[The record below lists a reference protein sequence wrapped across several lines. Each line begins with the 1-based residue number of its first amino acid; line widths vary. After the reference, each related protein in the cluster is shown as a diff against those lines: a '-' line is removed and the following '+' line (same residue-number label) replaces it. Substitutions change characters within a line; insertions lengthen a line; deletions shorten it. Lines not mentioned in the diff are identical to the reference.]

1 MQKELWG
8 TSNDY
13 SPSIKANHRE
23 NRGIP
28 AFSLEYHVFLWY
40 FDCPT
45 EIPLFYWWVIVCKT
59 VNLDKFIKFK
69 SFKTFTMAHF
79 YIVNYDSPPPSLRR
93 RCGSMLIRFVL
104 ALLLALAPGASWAGE
119 HFYDLDHAVH
129 LHPNVNEPYINI
141 YLCFYDTNGKDGFF
155 THDGGGPAIY
165 VDGHLICNA
174 DWELAWP
181 GNGSGNDDGL
191 EDERGNSGWWGNT
204 YTRTVK
210 GTKYTVRFWD
220 PRKAGGK
227 FYVLLCIDMDNMEVG
242 KTHTVTVRG
251 TWRINSGTT
260 QLESKTFNIGAVNIP
275 SWYSTNFNRTNY
287 NTVEANGTVLSN
299 YGPTTVAA
307 KNPIVVGKGSEA
319 LPTKYIN
326 PSSLPASKG
335 LGKGTTAWS
344 GMNMTYDDS
353 NEKTYGNRIV
363 HYQHSFDVIPSG
375 QQSARTK
382 CTLWKWDR
390 AYLQDFVKP
399 ANITAQSDVW
409 KKQVT
414 ITWEN
419 FDEHS
424 SFEGTWSVYRYPKG
438 KPEASKVIAQKLSV
452 KTHKYTDDIPDYD
465 TDYVYEVAFIPTGMP
480 DGKRI
485 ERLVGSIT
493 TQVTR
498 KFTINGLDI
507 DAEKTNDKS
516 ITIKWNNQEFKGN
529 ENYVFKI
536 LRADGDT
543 INWEE
548 IGSVSV
554 SKKSQTQYSYT
565 DSKNLQAC
573 HTYFYKVQTTMLENH
588 TFVSENYVMG
598 NLLGESQVTSLTA
611 TKGDYNGLV
620 KLSWEVH
627 QVGNSITRYE
637 LMRTVKGKNNWATIY
652 KTSGIASSYYYE
664 DNTALPGQYYDYKV
678 RSITS
683 CDEQESYL
691 ERGTDGF
698 CRSTGIVSGRIA
710 YGTGTAVDGA
720 RVTLVRNND
729 NASDISQF
737 YSLRTSGSGDGVFLA
752 LSSDA
757 LNSQFGSSAYSVQ
770 MFVRPDDSQTSSAPT
785 LFDLGGKLQL
795 QLGTMDE
802 AKGYPLLLN
811 NGTDATATGL
821 YLPASVF
828 TSLTL
833 SVDAN
838 GQASVTTVDAV
849 DTMSV
854 ATVPGICKVSFTA
867 SEKTGLCLGGSY
879 EPSADRTFS
888 GYIDEMRVFSG
899 RALTKA
905 DILKN
910 YNHSLTGTE
919 DGLFAYWPVDEGIYN
934 QTTAYDYSKTSGV
947 ANGNHGQL
955 GPSTTTSNT
964 VLPTEHQFGIFG
976 ITDAQGN
983 FVIRGVPFNGDGTTY
998 MVVPSKGI
1006 HEFSPN
1012 YSTRY
1017 VSASALVHNGVDFED
1032 VSSFPVS
1039 GRVVYAGTNYPV
1051 EGAQFTVDGTLCSKD
1066 GEVIT
1071 TNANGEYTISVPIGD
1086 HYIKV
1091 SKTGHVFNNEGR
1103 YPADPNEVGTR
1114 LTFNQEVKG
1123 LEFVDA
1129 TLVNFS
1135 GKVVGG
1141 DIEGNKAVGFGLS
1154 KNNIGVTELV
1164 LTPTNTVYNLNMLRK
1179 TTGGVVSYEVNP
1191 ETVEVKS
1198 ATDTIASH
1206 AWRGAGSADAKK
1218 IIIRTDSKTGEFSA
1232 LVPPLMYKVEAQK
1245 VVATGET
1252 VGSSATVDL
1261 TNPLEQMSDTLYN
1274 SNKEVERLYTYC
1286 KKLAVTYH
1294 SNPQFNV
1301 MQRGNDDGAFGISE
1315 YTVADELGSMKVSDI
1330 YSTATGKPVY
1340 KYGAPLFIEMD
1351 SYTFDIDAFE
1361 QYVNKDDKQNHVT
1374 EKVPLRNLEVIVSN
1388 ALSSEQS
1395 VYAENNPQGGT
1406 PGEVGQMV
1414 NNTLV
1419 LDSVGHA
1426 TYMWK
1431 AGLPNITA
1439 PYKRTISMS
1448 YDIND
1453 RAYMWDPAG
1462 DGTNMQEGIILGF
1475 LPTGNNFVTEGPTL
1489 LQMILRDPPG
1499 TASSAQWTTGTVKSK
1514 YSYKGNTVVT
1524 DNSLELVSH
1533 WGNKTSLGSGI
1544 GFIVMTDV
1552 ENKWDAGLGVK
1563 ISNVSEDGNS
1573 WTSTVSTEKVISTSA
1588 EPEYVGANGDLFI
1601 GSSNNLIYGLAR
1613 NLTLRRDGSDVTLG
1627 VKDAYTTGLQF
1638 KTEFAYSANYIEN
1651 VLIPNLISLRNSK
1664 LTYVA
1669 NVNDFKPSG
1678 DSVVYLTTLKPEDI
1692 GYGTNNNDKIWG
1704 KDAVLSSTGRSY
1716 TMKIGDPT
1724 KSCSDEI
1731 VWYNDQIENWQKW
1744 LAVNEEEKVRA
1755 YEDRDENTKNYS
1767 FDAGSSITY
1776 TATNEN
1782 GKGKQYENNFTGLAH
1797 VIGRTGFQIAGVGI
1811 TATVTTDTGG
1821 GIHTSGEET
1830 DTETSTFSYTLA
1842 ETGDDDAITVD
1853 VYGYGKYSP
1862 IFRTRGGQTSGPY
1875 EGEAKTK
1882 YYRPGTTIMEA
1893 TMQIEVPKIDVDV
1906 ATVTDVPAGQAA
1918 NYTLRMMNE
1927 SQTSEDVYYKLM
1939 MIDETNPDGAKLTI
1953 DGQPLTD
1960 GRLIKIPA
1968 GETVTKALQLTQT
1981 NLGILNYENVGIV
1994 LASQSQYDNTSTWEQ
2009 IADTVYVTAHFA
2021 PSSSAVDMSLSRTT
2035 INTSAGEKLT
2045 ISFDKFDRKYLNL
2058 KAFRIQY
2065 QKQGDTDW
2073 TLLREYV
2080 VDKKDLTANNQMLPE
2095 GSTVSYDLDM
2105 HSYSDGKYLFRVVSV
2120 CTYGTSEIYNTSKE
2134 IALVKDMQKPRAL
2147 GLPTPTNGVLTAGDD
2162 ISLTFSENILKG
2174 ELTKDMNFLVTG
2186 VLNGAK
2192 VDHATALYLAD
2203 MAEAAK
2209 TEADINLSDKSFAF
2223 DLWIN
2228 AKKSGT
2234 ILSHGSGASKFAAA
2248 INDDGTLT
2256 VIVGTD
2262 KYTSVNAMPL
2272 GKWGY
2277 LHIDYERT
2285 TPGGLLNAAVANDEN
2300 TVSLFADTPV
2310 AEYTGNGPLA
2320 VGQNLGAAIHELCLW
2335 DEARSIDESLA
2346 DRSKTKQPSTRH
2358 LIGYWKMN
2366 EGEGTAIRDYSRSR
2380 NMTAAAESW
2389 YINNENKAV
2398 KLNGTS
2404 HVGVMMAECS
2414 PLSTDDYAVE
2424 LWMRAGK
2431 QDGEA
2436 QIMHSGETG
2445 LWLNA
2450 AGQLRLTSADNTFE
2464 ASNAPLTDNA
2474 WHHVAL
2480 NVLRNGNAAIYVD
2493 GARTLA
2499 ISARKVGGIA
2509 ADSLYVG
2516 ARRGAVDEATGKH
2529 TFDRQLTG
2537 QVDELRVWN
2546 ATMNAELLRTN
2557 RKVRL
2562 TGKEPGL
2569 VAYYPFEKKTLD
2581 AYNQTVTNG
2590 SDIDLVTGKHT
2601 AVSGKNIAYT
2611 DEAPALRTKPTEENV
2626 DFTFT
2631 ASDNKIVIEL
2641 NEDEAAI
2648 DGSTLNFT
2656 VREVRDENGNY
2667 SEPIRWS
2674 AFVNRRQLSWSDNV
2688 VTLTKKLG
2696 ESLAFSVKVVNN
2708 SGKQQMWEISGMPSW
2723 LTADTDNGT
2732 TDPLVQDDVTFT
2744 IAKST
2749 PIGTY
2754 SQTVYLV
2761 GGDAIEVPLTLNLT
2775 VTGDEPEWMVDK
2787 SDYENTMNMIAQ
2799 LSILGTPSADTADK
2813 LAVFV
2818 GDECRGVGRPV
2829 YSKRYD
2835 SYYVLLDIYGNAAD
2849 EGTNLSFR
2857 AYDAST
2863 GMVYTQLECSN
2874 GDVAFTKDQIA
2885 GTYAD
2890 PILLNALDYQ
2900 EQTTSLTKGWNW
2912 MALYVQ
2918 PDDMSMQT
2926 VLAPINAEVTMA
2938 KSQTGF
2944 MESTGSEW
2952 YGNEIMMN
2960 NSEMYKIN
2968 LSAPAT
2974 LKVLG
2979 RVADPSSRLIT
2990 VKQGWNWIAYNATS
3004 AMSLDEA
3011 FAGMQPE
3018 DGDVV
3023 KAQSC
3028 FAVYDGYEWAG
3039 TLSLLEPGQGY
3050 MLYSVATADRTFAY
3064 PSAGQIDKTAKAR
3077 ARRLP
3082 PAGYFEPVDYHKY
3095 PDNMS
3100 LIARVTFDGNELPGA
3115 EIGIYAGDECRSHAY
3130 TNDAGLA
3137 YVTIP
3142 GNAKTTLTFKL
3153 LYKGKVYTS
3162 TTTLDYESDGIVGS
3176 TFNPFVIN
3184 FDTTTGIGTLTVD
3197 ADENTEWF
3205 TVSGQK
3211 LGRKPKAAGI
3221 YIRKRYDSEARRTVT
3236 ETVTITDREIE

>member
-1 MQKELWG
+1 
-8 TSNDY
+8 
-13 SPSIKANHRE
+13 
-23 NRGIP
+23 
-28 AFSLEYHVFLWY
+28 
-40 FDCPT
+40 
-45 EIPLFYWWVIVCKT
+45 
-59 VNLDKFIKFK
+59 
-69 SFKTFTMAHF
+69 MAHF

-165 VDGHLICNA
+165 VDGHLICHA

-181 GNGSGNDDGL
+181 GNGSGNNDGL
-191 EDERGNSGWWGNT
+191 EDQRGNSGWWGNT

-307 KNPIVVGKGSEA
+307 KNPIVVGKGSET

-363 HYQHSFDVIPSG
+363 HFQHSFDVIPSG

-838 GQASVTTVDAV
+838 CQASVTTVDAV

-1724 KSCSDEI
+1724 KSCSDQI

-1830 DTETSTFSYTLA
+1830 ETETSTFSYTLA

-2080 VDKKDLTANNQMLPE
+2080 VDKKDLTANNQILPE

-2228 AKKSGT
+2228 AKKSDT

-2480 NVLRNGNAAIYVD
+2480 NVLRNGNAAVYVD

-2708 SGKQQMWEISGMPSW
+2708 GGKQQMWEISGMPSW

-2761 GGDAIEVPLTLNLT
+2761 CGDAIEVPLTLNLT

-2890 PILLNALDYQ
+2890 PVLLNALDYQ

-3064 PSAGQIDKTAKAR
+3064 PSAGQTDKTAKAR

-3153 LYKGKVYTS
+3153 QYKGKVYTS

-3211 LGRKPKAAGI
+3211 LGRKPKAVGI

>member
-1 MQKELWG
+1 
-8 TSNDY
+8 
-13 SPSIKANHRE
+13 
-23 NRGIP
+23 
-28 AFSLEYHVFLWY
+28 
-40 FDCPT
+40 
-45 EIPLFYWWVIVCKT
+45 
-59 VNLDKFIKFK
+59 
-69 SFKTFTMAHF
+69 MAHF

-93 RCGSMLIRFVL
+93 RCGSMLIRFVM

-119 HFYDLDHAVH
+119 HFYNLDHAVWH
-129 LHPNVNEPYINI
+129 HPTVDEPYINI

-155 THDGGGPAIY
+155 THDRGGPAIY
-165 VDGHLICNA
+165 VDGQFICNA

-181 GNGSGNDDGL
+181 GSGNGNDDGL

-204 YTRTVK
+204 YTRTLN

-242 KTHTVTVRG
+242 KTHSVTVMG

-260 QLESKTFNIGAVNIP
+260 QMESKTFDIAAVNIP
-275 SWYSTNFNRTNY
+275 SWYSTYFNRTNY
-287 NTVEANGTVLSN
+287 NTVEANGTILSN

-307 KNPIVVGKGSEA
+307 KNPFVVGTESYA

-326 PSSLPASKG
+326 PSSLPVSKG
-335 LGKGTTAWS
+335 FSKGTTAWS
-344 GMNMTYDDS
+344 GMTMGYDDS
-353 NEKTYGNRIV
+353 NENQYGDRIV
-363 HYQHSFDVIPSG
+363 HYQHSLGVNPNGRSY
-375 QQSARTK
+375 

-390 AYLQDFVKP
+390 AFLHDFVK
-399 ANITAQSDVW
+399 AAKIKAEADVW
-409 KKQVT
+409 KKQTT

-419 FDEHS
+419 YDERS

-438 KPEASKVIAQKLSV
+438 KPEASKVIAQKLSI

-683 CDEQESYL
+683 CNEQESYL

-757 LNSQFGSSAYSVQ
+757 LNSQFGSCAYSVQ

-1252 VGSSATVDL
+1252 VGSSVTVDL

-1274 SNKEVERLYTYC
+1274 SNNEVERLYTYC

-1315 YTVADELGSMKVSDI
+1315 YTVADELGSMKVGDI

-1340 KYGAPLFIEMD
+1340 KYGAPLFVEAD

-1524 DNSLELVSH
+1524 DNSLEVVSH
-1533 WGNKTSLGSGI
+1533 WGNKTSLGTGI

-1755 YEDRDENTKNYS
+1755 YEERDENTKNYS

-1797 VIGRTGFQIAGVGI
+1797 VVGRTGFQIAGVGL

-1830 DTETSTFSYTLA
+1830 DTETSSFSYTLA

-2080 VDKKDLTANNQMLPE
+2080 VDKKDLTANNYMLPE

-2147 GLPTPTNGVLTAGDD
+2147 GQPTPTNGVLTAGDD

-2480 NVLRNGNAAIYVD
+2480 NVLRNGNAAVYVD

-2708 SGKQQMWEISGMPSW
+2708 GGKQQMWEISGMPSW

-2890 PILLNALDYQ
+2890 PVLLNALDYQ
-2900 EQTTSLTKGWNW
+2900 EQTTSLIKGWNW

-3004 AMSLDEA
+3004 AMSLNEA

-3064 PSAGQIDKTAKAR
+3064 PLAGQIDKTTKAR

-3082 PAGYFEPVDYHKY
+3082 PTGYFEPVDYHKY

-3130 TNDAGLA
+3130 TNNAGLA

-3236 ETVTITDREIE
+3236 VTETVTITDREIE

>member
-1 MQKELWG
+1 MVFQLFRWNI
-8 TSNDY
+8 T
-13 SPSIKANHRE
+13 
-23 NRGIP
+23 
-28 AFSLEYHVFLWY
+28 FFLWY

-45 EIPLFYWWVIVCKT
+45 EIPLLYRWVIVCKT

-69 SFKTFTMAHF
+69 SFKTLTMAHF
-79 YIVNYDSPPPSLRR
+79 YIVNYDSPPPSFRR
-93 RCGSMLIRFVL
+93 RCGCMLIRFVL

-119 HFYDLDHAVH
+119 HFYNLDHAVWH
-129 LHPNVNEPYINI
+129 HPTVDEPYINI

-155 THDGGGPAIY
+155 THDRGGPAIY
-165 VDGHLICNA
+165 VDGQFICNA

-181 GNGSGNDDGL
+181 GSGNGNDDGL

-204 YTRTVK
+204 YTRTLN

-242 KTHTVTVRG
+242 KTHSVTVMG

-260 QLESKTFNIGAVNIP
+260 QMESKTFDIAAVNIP
-275 SWYSTNFNRTNY
+275 SWYSTYFNRTNY
-287 NTVEANGTVLSN
+287 NTVEANGTILSN

-307 KNPIVVGKGSEA
+307 KNPFVVGTESYA

-326 PSSLPASKG
+326 PSSLPVSKG
-335 LGKGTTAWS
+335 FSKGTTAWS
-344 GMNMTYDDS
+344 GMTMGYDDS
-353 NEKTYGNRIV
+353 NENQYGDRIV
-363 HYQHSFDVIPSG
+363 HYQHSLGVNPNGRSY
-375 QQSARTK
+375 

-390 AYLQDFVKP
+390 AFLHDFVK
-399 ANITAQSDVW
+399 AAKIKAEADVW
-409 KKQVT
+409 KKQTT

-419 FDEHS
+419 YDEHS

-770 MFVRPDDSQTSSAPT
+770 MFVRPDDSQTGSAPT

-1066 GEVIT
+1066 SEVIT

-1830 DTETSTFSYTLA
+1830 ETETSTFSYTLA

-2480 NVLRNGNAAIYVD
+2480 NVLRNGNAAVYVD

-2708 SGKQQMWEISGMPSW
+2708 GGKQQMWEISGMPSW

-2775 VTGDEPEWMVDK
+2775 VTGDEPEWMVNK

-2900 EQTTSLTKGWNW
+2900 EQTTSFTKGWNW

-3039 TLSLLEPGQGY
+3039 TLSLLEPSQGY

-3153 LYKGKVYTS
+3153 LYNGKVYTS

>member
-1 MQKELWG
+1 
-8 TSNDY
+8 
-13 SPSIKANHRE
+13 
-23 NRGIP
+23 
-28 AFSLEYHVFLWY
+28 
-40 FDCPT
+40 
-45 EIPLFYWWVIVCKT
+45 
-59 VNLDKFIKFK
+59 
-69 SFKTFTMAHF
+69 MAHF

-104 ALLLALAPGASWAGE
+104 ALLLVLAPGASWAGE

-181 GNGSGNDDGL
+181 GNGSGNNDGL
-191 EDERGNSGWWGNT
+191 EDQRGNSGWWGNT

-275 SWYSTNFNRTNY
+275 SWHSTNFNRTNY

-419 FDEHS
+419 YDERS

-770 MFVRPDDSQTSSAPT
+770 MFVRPDDSQTGSAPT

-1051 EGAQFTVDGTLCSKD
+1051 DGAQFTVDGTLCSKD

-1361 QYVNKDDKQNHVT
+1361 QYVNKDDKQNPVT

-1524 DNSLELVSH
+1524 DNSLEVVSH

-1830 DTETSTFSYTLA
+1830 KTETSTFSYTLA

-1981 NLGILNYENVGIV
+1981 NLGMLNYENVGIV

-2147 GLPTPTNGVLTAGDD
+2147 GLQTPTNGVLTAGDD

-2234 ILSHGSGASKFAAA
+2234 ILSHGSSASKFAAA

-2480 NVLRNGNAAIYVD
+2480 NVLRNGNAAVYVD

-2708 SGKQQMWEISGMPSW
+2708 GGKQQMWEISGMPSW

-2775 VTGDEPEWMVDK
+2775 VTSDEPEWMVDK

-2952 YGNEIMMN
+2952 YGNEVMMN

-3039 TLSLLEPGQGY
+3039 TLSLLEPSQGY

-3064 PSAGQIDKTAKAR
+3064 PLAGQIDKTAKAR

>member
-1 MQKELWG
+1 
-8 TSNDY
+8 
-13 SPSIKANHRE
+13 
-23 NRGIP
+23 
-28 AFSLEYHVFLWY
+28 
-40 FDCPT
+40 
-45 EIPLFYWWVIVCKT
+45 
-59 VNLDKFIKFK
+59 
-69 SFKTFTMAHF
+69 MAHF

-93 RCGSMLIRFVL
+93 RCGCMLIRFVL

-119 HFYDLDHAVH
+119 HFYNLDHAVWH
-129 LHPNVNEPYINI
+129 HPTVDEPYINI

-155 THDGGGPAIY
+155 THDRGGPAIY
-165 VDGHLICNA
+165 VDGQFICNA

-181 GNGSGNDDGL
+181 GSGNGNDDGL

-204 YTRTVK
+204 YTRTLN

-242 KTHTVTVRG
+242 KTHSVTVMG

-260 QLESKTFNIGAVNIP
+260 QMESKTFDIAAVNIP
-275 SWYSTNFNRTNY
+275 SWYSTYFNRTNY

-307 KNPIVVGKGSEA
+307 KNPFVVGTESYA

-326 PSSLPASKG
+326 PSSLPVSKG
-335 LGKGTTAWS
+335 FSKGTTAWS
-344 GMNMTYDDS
+344 GMTMGYDDS
-353 NEKTYGNRIV
+353 NENQYGDRIV
-363 HYQHSFDVIPSG
+363 HYQHSLGVNPNGRSY
-375 QQSARTK
+375 

-390 AYLQDFVKP
+390 AFLHDFVK
-399 ANITAQSDVW
+399 AAKIKAEADVW
-409 KKQVT
+409 KKQTT

-419 FDEHS
+419 YDERS

-770 MFVRPDDSQTSSAPT
+770 MFVRPDDSQTGSAPT

-964 VLPTEHQFGIFG
+964 VLPTKHQFGIFG

-1164 LTPTNTVYNLNMLRK
+1164 LTPTNTVYNLNVLRK
-1179 TTGGVVSYEVNP
+1179 TTGGVLSYEVNP

-1315 YTVADELGSMKVSDI
+1315 YTVADELGSKKVSDI

-1524 DNSLELVSH
+1524 DNSLEVVSH
-1533 WGNKTSLGSGI
+1533 WGNKTSLGTGI

-1755 YEDRDENTKNYS
+1755 YEERDENTKNYS

-1797 VIGRTGFQIAGVGI
+1797 VVGRTGFQIAGVGL

-1830 DTETSTFSYTLA
+1830 DTETSSFSYTLA

-2147 GLPTPTNGVLTAGDD
+2147 GQPTPTNGVLTAGDD

-2228 AKKSGT
+2228 VKKSGT

-2335 DEARSIDESLA
+2335 DEAHSIDESLA

-2480 NVLRNGNAAIYVD
+2480 NVLRNGNAAVYVD

-2708 SGKQQMWEISGMPSW
+2708 GGKQQMWEISGMPSW

-2890 PILLNALDYQ
+2890 PVLLNALDYQ

-3064 PSAGQIDKTAKAR
+3064 PLAGQIDKTAKAR

>member
-1 MQKELWG
+1 
-8 TSNDY
+8 
-13 SPSIKANHRE
+13 
-23 NRGIP
+23 
-28 AFSLEYHVFLWY
+28 
-40 FDCPT
+40 
-45 EIPLFYWWVIVCKT
+45 
-59 VNLDKFIKFK
+59 
-69 SFKTFTMAHF
+69 MAHF
-79 YIVNYDSPPPSLRR
+79 YIVNYDSPPHSLRR

-181 GNGSGNDDGL
+181 GNGSGNDGGL
-191 EDERGNSGWWGNT
+191 EDQRGNSGWWGNT

-335 LGKGTTAWS
+335 LSKGTTAWS

-770 MFVRPDDSQTSSAPT
+770 MFVRPDDSQTGSAPT

-1669 NVNDFKPSG
+1669 NVNDFKQSG

-1744 LAVNEEEKVRA
+1744 LAVNEEEKIRA

-1830 DTETSTFSYTLA
+1830 ETETSTFSYTLA

-2320 VGQNLGAAIHELCLW
+2320 VGQNLGAAIHEPCLW

-2480 NVLRNGNAAIYVD
+2480 NVLRNGNAAVYVD

-2611 DEAPALRTKPTEENV
+2611 NEAPALRTKPTEENV

-2708 SGKQQMWEISGMPSW
+2708 GGKQQMWEISGMPSW

-2890 PILLNALDYQ
+2890 PVLLNALDYQ

-3039 TLSLLEPGQGY
+3039 TLSLLEPSQGY

-3064 PSAGQIDKTAKAR
+3064 PSAGQIDKTVKAR

-3082 PAGYFEPVDYHKY
+3082 PTGYFEPVDYHKY

>member
-1 MQKELWG
+1 MM
-8 TSNDY
+8 
-13 SPSIKANHRE
+13 
-23 NRGIP
+23 
-28 AFSLEYHVFLWY
+28 
-40 FDCPT
+40 
-45 EIPLFYWWVIVCKT
+45 LF
-59 VNLDKFIKFK
+59 
-69 SFKTFTMAHF
+69 
-79 YIVNYDSPPPSLRR
+79 
-93 RCGSMLIRFVL
+93 GS
-104 ALLLALAPGASWAGE
+104 
-119 HFYDLDHAVH
+119 
-129 LHPNVNEPYINI
+129 
-141 YLCFYDTNGKDGFF
+141 
-155 THDGGGPAIY
+155 
-165 VDGHLICNA
+165 
-174 DWELAWP
+174 
-181 GNGSGNDDGL
+181 
-191 EDERGNSGWWGNT
+191 
-204 YTRTVK
+204 
-210 GTKYTVRFWD
+210 
-220 PRKAGGK
+220 
-227 FYVLLCIDMDNMEVG
+227 
-242 KTHTVTVRG
+242 
-251 TWRINSGTT
+251 
-260 QLESKTFNIGAVNIP
+260 
-275 SWYSTNFNRTNY
+275 
-287 NTVEANGTVLSN
+287 
-299 YGPTTVAA
+299 
-307 KNPIVVGKGSEA
+307 
-319 LPTKYIN
+319 
-326 PSSLPASKG
+326 
-335 LGKGTTAWS
+335 
-344 GMNMTYDDS
+344 
-353 NEKTYGNRIV
+353 
-363 HYQHSFDVIPSG
+363 VIPSG

-390 AYLQDFVKP
+390 AHLQDFVKP

-811 NGTDATATGL
+811 NGTDATATRL

-1315 YTVADELGSMKVSDI
+1315 YTIADELGSMKVSDI

-1767 FDAGSSITY
+1767 FDAGSFITY

-1782 GKGKQYENNFTGLAH
+1782 GNGKQYENNFTGLAH

-1830 DTETSTFSYTLA
+1830 ETETSTFSYTLA

-1981 NLGILNYENVGIV
+1981 NIGILNYENVGIV

-2095 GSTVSYDLDM
+2095 GSAVSYDLDM

-2262 KYTSVNAMPL
+2262 KYTSINAMPL

-2480 NVLRNGNAAIYVD
+2480 NVLRNGNAAVYVD

-2708 SGKQQMWEISGMPSW
+2708 GGKQQMWEISGMPSW

-2890 PILLNALDYQ
+2890 PVLLNALDYQ

-2918 PDDMSMQT
+2918 LDDMSMQT

>member
-1 MQKELWG
+1 
-8 TSNDY
+8 
-13 SPSIKANHRE
+13 
-23 NRGIP
+23 
-28 AFSLEYHVFLWY
+28 
-40 FDCPT
+40 
-45 EIPLFYWWVIVCKT
+45 
-59 VNLDKFIKFK
+59 
-69 SFKTFTMAHF
+69 MAHF

-93 RCGSMLIRFVL
+93 RCGCMLIRFVL

-119 HFYDLDHAVH
+119 HFYNLDHAVWH
-129 LHPNVNEPYINI
+129 HPTVDEPYINI

-155 THDGGGPAIY
+155 THDRGGPAIY
-165 VDGHLICNA
+165 VDGQFICNA

-181 GNGSGNDDGL
+181 GSGNGNDDGL

-204 YTRTVK
+204 YTRTLN

-242 KTHTVTVRG
+242 KTHSVTVMG

-260 QLESKTFNIGAVNIP
+260 QMESKTFDIAAVNIP
-275 SWYSTNFNRTNY
+275 SWYSTYFNRTNY

-307 KNPIVVGKGSEA
+307 KNPFVVGTESYA

-326 PSSLPASKG
+326 PSSLPVSKG
-335 LGKGTTAWS
+335 FSKGTTAWS
-344 GMNMTYDDS
+344 GMTMGYDDS
-353 NEKTYGNRIV
+353 NENQYGDRIV
-363 HYQHSFDVIPSG
+363 HYQHSLGVNPNGRSY
-375 QQSARTK
+375 

-390 AYLQDFVKP
+390 AFLHDFVK
-399 ANITAQSDVW
+399 AAKIKAEADVW
-409 KKQVT
+409 KKQTT

-419 FDEHS
+419 YDERS

-770 MFVRPDDSQTSSAPT
+770 MFVRPDDSQTGSAPT

-1232 LVPPLMYKVEAQK
+1232 MVPPLMYKVEAQK

-1274 SNKEVERLYTYC
+1274 SNNEVERLYTYC

-1315 YTVADELGSMKVSDI
+1315 YTVADELGSMKVGDI

-1340 KYGAPLFIEMD
+1340 KYGAPLFVEAD

-1361 QYVNKDDKQNHVT
+1361 QYVNKDDKQNPVT

-1830 DTETSTFSYTLA
+1830 ETETSTFSYTLA

-2272 GKWGY
+2272 GKWSY

-2480 NVLRNGNAAIYVD
+2480 NVLRNGNAAVYVD

-2708 SGKQQMWEISGMPSW
+2708 GGKQQMWEISGMPSW

-2890 PILLNALDYQ
+2890 PVLLNALDYQ

-3039 TLSLLEPGQGY
+3039 TLSLLEPSQGY

-3064 PSAGQIDKTAKAR
+3064 PLAGQIDKTVKAR

>member
-1 MQKELWG
+1 
-8 TSNDY
+8 
-13 SPSIKANHRE
+13 
-23 NRGIP
+23 
-28 AFSLEYHVFLWY
+28 
-40 FDCPT
+40 
-45 EIPLFYWWVIVCKT
+45 
-59 VNLDKFIKFK
+59 
-69 SFKTFTMAHF
+69 MAHF

-104 ALLLALAPGASWAGE
+104 ALLLVLAPGASWAGE

-181 GNGSGNDDGL
+181 GNGSGNNDGL
-191 EDERGNSGWWGNT
+191 EDQRGNSGWWGNT

-275 SWYSTNFNRTNY
+275 SWHSTNFNRTNY

-770 MFVRPDDSQTSSAPT
+770 MFVRPDDSQTGSAPT

-1744 LAVNEEEKVRA
+1744 LAVNEEEKIRA

-1830 DTETSTFSYTLA
+1830 ETETSTFSYTLA

-2480 NVLRNGNAAIYVD
+2480 NVLRNGNAAVYVD

-2708 SGKQQMWEISGMPSW
+2708 GGKQQMWEISGMPSW

-2890 PILLNALDYQ
+2890 PVLLNALDYQ

-3064 PSAGQIDKTAKAR
+3064 PSAGQIDKTVKAR

-3221 YIRKRYDSEARRTVT
+3221 YIRKRYDSEAHRTVT

>member
-1 MQKELWG
+1 
-8 TSNDY
+8 
-13 SPSIKANHRE
+13 
-23 NRGIP
+23 
-28 AFSLEYHVFLWY
+28 
-40 FDCPT
+40 
-45 EIPLFYWWVIVCKT
+45 
-59 VNLDKFIKFK
+59 
-69 SFKTFTMAHF
+69 MAHF
-79 YIVNYDSPPPSLRR
+79 YIVNYDSPPPSFRR
-93 RCGSMLIRFVL
+93 RCGCMLIRFVL

-119 HFYDLDHAVH
+119 HFYNLDHAVWH
-129 LHPNVNEPYINI
+129 HPTVDEPYINI

-155 THDGGGPAIY
+155 THDRGGPAIY
-165 VDGHLICNA
+165 VDGQFICNA

-181 GNGSGNDDGL
+181 GSGNGNDDGL

-204 YTRTVK
+204 YTRTLN

-242 KTHTVTVRG
+242 KTHSVTVMG

-260 QLESKTFNIGAVNIP
+260 QMESKTFDIAAVNIP
-275 SWYSTNFNRTNY
+275 SWYSTYFNRTNY
-287 NTVEANGTVLSN
+287 NTVEANGTILSN

-307 KNPIVVGKGSEA
+307 KNPFVVGTESYA

-326 PSSLPASKG
+326 PSSLPVSKG
-335 LGKGTTAWS
+335 FSKGTTAWS
-344 GMNMTYDDS
+344 GMTMGYDDS
-353 NEKTYGNRIV
+353 NENQYGDRIV
-363 HYQHSFDVIPSG
+363 HYQHSLGVNPNGRSY
-375 QQSARTK
+375 

-390 AYLQDFVKP
+390 AFLHDFVK
-399 ANITAQSDVW
+399 AAKIKAEADVW
-409 KKQVT
+409 KKQTT

-419 FDEHS
+419 YDEHS

-770 MFVRPDDSQTSSAPT
+770 MFVRPDDSQTGSAPT

-888 GYIDEMRVFSG
+888 GYIDEMRVFCG

-1164 LTPTNTVYNLNMLRK
+1164 LTPTNTVYNLNVLRK

-1198 ATDTIASH
+1198 ATDTIASQ

-1232 LVPPLMYKVEAQK
+1232 MVPPLIYKVEAQK

-1261 TNPLEQMSDTLYN
+1261 TNPLEQISDTLYN
-1274 SNKEVERLYTYC
+1274 SNNEVERLYTYC

-1755 YEDRDENTKNYS
+1755 YEERDENTKNYS

-1875 EGEAKTK
+1875 EGEAMTK

-2474 WHHVAL
+2474 CHHVAL
-2480 NVLRNGNAAIYVD
+2480 NVLRNGNAAVYVD

-2708 SGKQQMWEISGMPSW
+2708 GGKQQMWEISGMPSW

-2890 PILLNALDYQ
+2890 PVLLNALDYQ

-3064 PSAGQIDKTAKAR
+3064 PLAGQIDKTAKAR

>member
-1 MQKELWG
+1 
-8 TSNDY
+8 
-13 SPSIKANHRE
+13 
-23 NRGIP
+23 
-28 AFSLEYHVFLWY
+28 
-40 FDCPT
+40 
-45 EIPLFYWWVIVCKT
+45 
-59 VNLDKFIKFK
+59 
-69 SFKTFTMAHF
+69 MAHF
-79 YIVNYDSPPPSLRR
+79 YIVNYDSPPPSFRR
-93 RCGSMLIRFVL
+93 RCGCMLIRFVL

-119 HFYDLDHAVH
+119 HFYNLDHAVWH
-129 LHPNVNEPYINI
+129 HPTVDEPYINI

-155 THDGGGPAIY
+155 THDRGGPAIY
-165 VDGHLICNA
+165 VDGQFICHA
-174 DWELAWP
+174 DWKLAWP
-181 GNGSGNDDGL
+181 GSGNGNDDGL

-204 YTRTVK
+204 YTRTLN

-242 KTHTVTVRG
+242 KTHSVTVMG

-260 QLESKTFNIGAVNIP
+260 QMESKTFDIAAVNIP
-275 SWYSTNFNRTNY
+275 SWYSTYFNRTNY
-287 NTVEANGTVLSN
+287 NTVEANGTILSN

-307 KNPIVVGKGSEA
+307 KNPFVVGTESYA

-326 PSSLPASKG
+326 PSSLPVSKG
-335 LGKGTTAWS
+335 FSKGTTAWS
-344 GMNMTYDDS
+344 GMTMGYDDS
-353 NEKTYGNRIV
+353 NENQYGDRIV
-363 HYQHSFDVIPSG
+363 HYQHSLGVNPNGRSY
-375 QQSARTK
+375 

-390 AYLQDFVKP
+390 AFLHDFVK
-399 ANITAQSDVW
+399 AAKIKAEADVW
-409 KKQVT
+409 KKQTT

-419 FDEHS
+419 YDEHS

-770 MFVRPDDSQTSSAPT
+770 MFVRPDDSQTGSAPT

-1744 LAVNEEEKVRA
+1744 LAVNEEEKIRA

-1830 DTETSTFSYTLA
+1830 ETETSTFSYTLA

-2223 DLWIN
+2223 GLWIN

-2480 NVLRNGNAAIYVD
+2480 NVLRNGNAAVYVD

-2569 VAYYPFEKKTLD
+2569 VAYYPFDKKTLD

-2641 NEDEAAI
+2641 NEDETAI

-2708 SGKQQMWEISGMPSW
+2708 GGKQQMWEISGMPSW

-3039 TLSLLEPGQGY
+3039 TLSLLEPSQGY

-3064 PSAGQIDKTAKAR
+3064 PLAGQIDKTAKAR

-3115 EIGIYAGDECRSHAY
+3115 EIGIYAGDECRSHTY

>member
-1 MQKELWG
+1 
-8 TSNDY
+8 
-13 SPSIKANHRE
+13 
-23 NRGIP
+23 
-28 AFSLEYHVFLWY
+28 
-40 FDCPT
+40 
-45 EIPLFYWWVIVCKT
+45 
-59 VNLDKFIKFK
+59 
-69 SFKTFTMAHF
+69 MAHF
-79 YIVNYDSPPPSLRR
+79 YIVNYDSPPPSFRR
-93 RCGSMLIRFVL
+93 RCGCMLIRFVL

-119 HFYDLDHAVH
+119 HFYNLDHAVWH
-129 LHPNVNEPYINI
+129 HPTVDEPYINI

-155 THDGGGPAIY
+155 THDRGGPAIY
-165 VDGHLICNA
+165 VDGQFICNA

-181 GNGSGNDDGL
+181 GSGNGNDDGL

-204 YTRTVK
+204 YTRTLN

-242 KTHTVTVRG
+242 KTHSVTVMG

-260 QLESKTFNIGAVNIP
+260 QMESKTFDIAAVNIP
-275 SWYSTNFNRTNY
+275 SWYSTYFNRTNY
-287 NTVEANGTVLSN
+287 NTVEANGTILSN

-307 KNPIVVGKGSEA
+307 KNPFVVGTESYA

-326 PSSLPASKG
+326 PSSLPVSKG
-335 LGKGTTAWS
+335 FSKGTTAWS
-344 GMNMTYDDS
+344 GMTMGYDDS
-353 NEKTYGNRIV
+353 NENQYGDRIV
-363 HYQHSFDVIPSG
+363 HYQHSLGVNPNGRSY
-375 QQSARTK
+375 

-390 AYLQDFVKP
+390 AFLHDFVK
-399 ANITAQSDVW
+399 AAKIKAEADVW
-409 KKQVT
+409 KKQTT

-419 FDEHS
+419 YDEHS

-770 MFVRPDDSQTSSAPT
+770 MFVRPDDSQTGSAPT

-1066 GEVIT
+1066 SEVIT

-1830 DTETSTFSYTLA
+1830 ETETSTFSYTLA

-2480 NVLRNGNAAIYVD
+2480 NVLRNGNAAVYVD

-2708 SGKQQMWEISGMPSW
+2708 GGKQQMWEISGMPSW

-2775 VTGDEPEWMVDK
+2775 VTGDEPEWMVNK

-2900 EQTTSLTKGWNW
+2900 EQTTSFTKGWNW

-3039 TLSLLEPGQGY
+3039 TLSLLEPSQGY

-3153 LYKGKVYTS
+3153 LYNGKVYTS

>member
-1 MQKELWG
+1 
-8 TSNDY
+8 
-13 SPSIKANHRE
+13 
-23 NRGIP
+23 
-28 AFSLEYHVFLWY
+28 
-40 FDCPT
+40 
-45 EIPLFYWWVIVCKT
+45 
-59 VNLDKFIKFK
+59 
-69 SFKTFTMAHF
+69 MAHF

-93 RCGSMLIRFVL
+93 RCGCMLIRFVL

-119 HFYDLDHAVH
+119 HFYNLDHAVWH
-129 LHPNVNEPYINI
+129 HPTVDEPYINI

-155 THDGGGPAIY
+155 THDRGGPAIY
-165 VDGHLICNA
+165 VDGQFICNA

-181 GNGSGNDDGL
+181 GSGNGNDDGL

-204 YTRTVK
+204 YTRTLN

-242 KTHTVTVRG
+242 KTHSVTVMG

-260 QLESKTFNIGAVNIP
+260 QMESKTFDIAAVNIP
-275 SWYSTNFNRTNY
+275 SWYSTYFNRTNY

-307 KNPIVVGKGSEA
+307 KNPFVVGTESYA

-326 PSSLPASKG
+326 PSSLPVSKG
-335 LGKGTTAWS
+335 FSKGTTAWS
-344 GMNMTYDDS
+344 GMTMGYDDS
-353 NEKTYGNRIV
+353 NENQYGDRIV
-363 HYQHSFDVIPSG
+363 HYQHSLGVNPNGRSY
-375 QQSARTK
+375 

-390 AYLQDFVKP
+390 AFLHDFVK
-399 ANITAQSDVW
+399 AAKIKAEADVW
-409 KKQVT
+409 KKQTT

-419 FDEHS
+419 YDERS

-465 TDYVYEVAFIPTGMP
+465 SDYVYEVAFIPTGMP

-652 KTSGIASSYYYE
+652 KTSGIATSYYYE

-770 MFVRPDDSQTSSAPT
+770 MFVRPDDSQTGSAPT

-1017 VSASALVHNGVDFED
+1017 VSASALVHNGVDLED

-1453 RAYMWDPAG
+1453 RAYMWNPAG

-1830 DTETSTFSYTLA
+1830 ETETSTFSYTLA

-2480 NVLRNGNAAIYVD
+2480 NVLRNGNAAVYVD

-2708 SGKQQMWEISGMPSW
+2708 GGKQQMWEISGMPSW

-2890 PILLNALDYQ
+2890 PVLLNALDYQ

-3064 PSAGQIDKTAKAR
+3064 PSAGQIDKTVKAR

>member
-1 MQKELWG
+1 MVFQLFRWNI
-8 TSNDY
+8 T
-13 SPSIKANHRE
+13 
-23 NRGIP
+23 
-28 AFSLEYHVFLWY
+28 FFLWY

-45 EIPLFYWWVIVCKT
+45 EIPLLYRWVIVCKT

-181 GNGSGNDDGL
+181 GNGSGNDGGL
-191 EDERGNSGWWGNT
+191 EDERGKNGWWGNT

-307 KNPIVVGKGSEA
+307 KNPIVVGKGSET

-335 LGKGTTAWS
+335 LSKGTTAWS

-363 HYQHSFDVIPSG
+363 HFQHSFDVIPSG

-390 AYLQDFVKP
+390 AHLQDFVKP

-811 NGTDATATGL
+811 NGTDATATRL

-1315 YTVADELGSMKVSDI
+1315 YTIADELGSMKVSDI

-1601 GSSNNLIYGLAR
+1601 GSSNNLIYGLDR

-1767 FDAGSSITY
+1767 FDAGSFITY

-1782 GKGKQYENNFTGLAH
+1782 GNGKQYENNFTGLAH

-1830 DTETSTFSYTLA
+1830 ETETSTFSYTLA

-1981 NLGILNYENVGIV
+1981 NIGILNYENVGIV

-2095 GSTVSYDLDM
+2095 GSAVSYDLDM

-2262 KYTSVNAMPL
+2262 KYTSINAMPL

-2480 NVLRNGNAAIYVD
+2480 NVLRNGNAAVYVD

-2708 SGKQQMWEISGMPSW
+2708 GGKQQMWEISGMPSW

-2890 PILLNALDYQ
+2890 PVLLNALDYQ

>member
-1 MQKELWG
+1 
-8 TSNDY
+8 
-13 SPSIKANHRE
+13 
-23 NRGIP
+23 
-28 AFSLEYHVFLWY
+28 
-40 FDCPT
+40 
-45 EIPLFYWWVIVCKT
+45 
-59 VNLDKFIKFK
+59 
-69 SFKTFTMAHF
+69 MAHF

-181 GNGSGNDDGL
+181 GNGSGNNDGL
-191 EDERGNSGWWGNT
+191 EDQRGNSGWWGNT

-363 HYQHSFDVIPSG
+363 HFQHSFDVIPSG

-485 ERLVGSIT
+485 ERLMGSIT

-770 MFVRPDDSQTSSAPT
+770 MFVRPDDSQTGSAPT

-1179 TTGGVVSYEVNP
+1179 TMGGVVSYEVNP

-1315 YTVADELGSMKVSDI
+1315 YTIADELGSMKVSDI

-1351 SYTFDIDAFE
+1351 SYTFDIYAFE

-1830 DTETSTFSYTLA
+1830 ETETSTFSYTLA

-2480 NVLRNGNAAIYVD
+2480 NVLRNGNAAVYVD

-2708 SGKQQMWEISGMPSW
+2708 GGKQQMWEISGMPSW

-2732 TDPLVQDDVTFT
+2732 TDALVQDDVTFT

-2890 PILLNALDYQ
+2890 PVLLNALDYQ

-3004 AMSLDEA
+3004 AMSLNDA

-3064 PSAGQIDKTAKAR
+3064 PSAGQIDKTVKAR

>member
-1 MQKELWG
+1 
-8 TSNDY
+8 
-13 SPSIKANHRE
+13 
-23 NRGIP
+23 
-28 AFSLEYHVFLWY
+28 
-40 FDCPT
+40 
-45 EIPLFYWWVIVCKT
+45 
-59 VNLDKFIKFK
+59 
-69 SFKTFTMAHF
+69 MAHF
-79 YIVNYDSPPPSLRR
+79 YIVNYDSPPHSLRR

-181 GNGSGNDDGL
+181 GNGSGNDGGL

-770 MFVRPDDSQTSSAPT
+770 MFVRPDDSQTGSAPT

-1340 KYGAPLFIEMD
+1340 KYGAPLFVEMD

-1361 QYVNKDDKQNHVT
+1361 QYVNKDDKQNPVT

-1395 VYAENNPQGGT
+1395 VYAENNQQGGT

-1744 LAVNEEEKVRA
+1744 LAVNEEEKIRA

-1830 DTETSTFSYTLA
+1830 ETETSTFSYTLA

-2272 GKWGY
+2272 GKWSY

-2480 NVLRNGNAAIYVD
+2480 NVLRNGNAAVYVD

-2708 SGKQQMWEISGMPSW
+2708 GGKQQMWEISGMPSW

-2890 PILLNALDYQ
+2890 PVLLNALDYQ

-3039 TLSLLEPGQGY
+3039 TLSLLEPSQGY

-3064 PSAGQIDKTAKAR
+3064 PSAGQIDKTVKAR

-3082 PAGYFEPVDYHKY
+3082 PTGYFEPVDYHKY

>member
-1 MQKELWG
+1 
-8 TSNDY
+8 
-13 SPSIKANHRE
+13 
-23 NRGIP
+23 
-28 AFSLEYHVFLWY
+28 
-40 FDCPT
+40 
-45 EIPLFYWWVIVCKT
+45 
-59 VNLDKFIKFK
+59 
-69 SFKTFTMAHF
+69 MAHF
-79 YIVNYDSPPPSLRR
+79 YIVNYDSPPHSLRR

-181 GNGSGNDDGL
+181 GNGSGNDGGL
-191 EDERGNSGWWGNT
+191 EDQRGNSGWWGNT

-242 KTHTVTVRG
+242 KTHSVTVMG

-260 QLESKTFNIGAVNIP
+260 QMESKTFDIAAVNIP
-275 SWYSTNFNRTNY
+275 SWYSTYFNRTNY

-307 KNPIVVGKGSEA
+307 KNPFVVGTESYA

-326 PSSLPASKG
+326 PSSLPVSKG
-335 LGKGTTAWS
+335 FSKGTTAWS
-344 GMNMTYDDS
+344 GMTMGYDDS
-353 NEKTYGNRIV
+353 NENQYGDRIV

-1164 LTPTNTVYNLNMLRK
+1164 LTPTNTIYNLNMLRK

-1232 LVPPLMYKVEAQK
+1232 MVPPLIYKVEAQK

-1340 KYGAPLFIEMD
+1340 KYGAPLFVEMD

-1361 QYVNKDDKQNHVT
+1361 QYVNKDDKQNPVT

-1830 DTETSTFSYTLA
+1830 ETETSTFSYTLA

-2480 NVLRNGNAAIYVD
+2480 NVLRNGNAAVYVD

-2537 QVDELRVWN
+2537 QVYELRVWN

-2708 SGKQQMWEISGMPSW
+2708 GGKQQMWEISGMPSW

-2874 GDVAFTKDQIA
+2874 GDVAFTKDQIV

-2890 PILLNALDYQ
+2890 PVLLNALDYQ

-3004 AMSLDEA
+3004 AMSLNDA

-3064 PSAGQIDKTAKAR
+3064 PSAGQIDKTVKAR

>member
-1 MQKELWG
+1 
-8 TSNDY
+8 
-13 SPSIKANHRE
+13 
-23 NRGIP
+23 
-28 AFSLEYHVFLWY
+28 
-40 FDCPT
+40 
-45 EIPLFYWWVIVCKT
+45 
-59 VNLDKFIKFK
+59 
-69 SFKTFTMAHF
+69 MAHF
-79 YIVNYDSPPPSLRR
+79 YIVNYDSPPPSFRR
-93 RCGSMLIRFVL
+93 RCGCMLIRFVL

-119 HFYDLDHAVH
+119 HFYNLDHAVWH
-129 LHPNVNEPYINI
+129 HPTVDEPYINI

-155 THDGGGPAIY
+155 THDRGGPAIY
-165 VDGHLICNA
+165 VDGQFICNA

-181 GNGSGNDDGL
+181 GSGNGNDDGL

-204 YTRTVK
+204 YTRTLN

-242 KTHTVTVRG
+242 KTHSVTVMG

-260 QLESKTFNIGAVNIP
+260 QMESKTFDIAAVNIP
-275 SWYSTNFNRTNY
+275 SWYSTYFNRTNY
-287 NTVEANGTVLSN
+287 NTVEANGTILSN

-307 KNPIVVGKGSEA
+307 KNPFVVGTESYA

-326 PSSLPASKG
+326 PSSLPVSKG
-335 LGKGTTAWS
+335 FSKGTTAWS
-344 GMNMTYDDS
+344 GMTMGYDDS
-353 NEKTYGNRIV
+353 NENQYGDRIV
-363 HYQHSFDVIPSG
+363 HYQHSLGVNPNGRSY
-375 QQSARTK
+375 

-390 AYLQDFVKP
+390 AFLHDFVK
-399 ANITAQSDVW
+399 AAKIKAEADVW
-409 KKQVT
+409 KKQTT

-419 FDEHS
+419 YDEHS

-770 MFVRPDDSQTSSAPT
+770 MFVRPDDSQTGSAPT

-1191 ETVEVKS
+1191 ENVEVKS

-1453 RAYMWDPAG
+1453 RAYMWDPTG

-1613 NLTLRRDGSDVTLG
+1613 NLTLRRNGSDVTLG

-1830 DTETSTFSYTLA
+1830 ETETSTFSYTLA

-2147 GLPTPTNGVLTAGDD
+2147 GLPTPTNGVLTAGDE

-2203 MAEAAK
+2203 MTEAAK

-2234 ILSHGSGASKFAAA
+2234 ILSHGSGDSKFAAA

-2436 QIMHSGETG
+2436 QIMHSGEIG

-2480 NVLRNGNAAIYVD
+2480 NVLRNGNAAVYVD

-2708 SGKQQMWEISGMPSW
+2708 GGKQQMWEISGMPSW

-2787 SDYENTMNMIAQ
+2787 SDYEYTMNMIAQ

-2890 PILLNALDYQ
+2890 PVLLNALDYQ

-3064 PSAGQIDKTAKAR
+3064 PSAGQTDKTAKAR

-3100 LIARVTFDGNELPGA
+3100 LIARVTFDGNELPEA

>member
-1 MQKELWG
+1 
-8 TSNDY
+8 
-13 SPSIKANHRE
+13 
-23 NRGIP
+23 
-28 AFSLEYHVFLWY
+28 
-40 FDCPT
+40 
-45 EIPLFYWWVIVCKT
+45 
-59 VNLDKFIKFK
+59 
-69 SFKTFTMAHF
+69 MAHF

-93 RCGSMLIRFVL
+93 RCGCMLIRFVL

-119 HFYDLDHAVH
+119 HFYNLDHAVWH
-129 LHPNVNEPYINI
+129 HPTVDEPYINI

-155 THDGGGPAIY
+155 THDRGGPAIY
-165 VDGHLICNA
+165 VDGQFICNA

-181 GNGSGNDDGL
+181 GSGNGNDDGL

-204 YTRTVK
+204 YTRTLN

-242 KTHTVTVRG
+242 KTHSVTVMG

-260 QLESKTFNIGAVNIP
+260 QMESKTFDIAAVNIP
-275 SWYSTNFNRTNY
+275 SWYSTYFNRTNY

-307 KNPIVVGKGSEA
+307 KNPFVVGTESYA

-326 PSSLPASKG
+326 PSSLPVSKG
-335 LGKGTTAWS
+335 FSKGTTAWS
-344 GMNMTYDDS
+344 GMTMGYDDS
-353 NEKTYGNRIV
+353 NENQYGDRIV
-363 HYQHSFDVIPSG
+363 HYQHSLGVNPNGRSY
-375 QQSARTK
+375 

-390 AYLQDFVKP
+390 AFLHDFVK
-399 ANITAQSDVW
+399 AAKIKAEADVW
-409 KKQVT
+409 KKQTT

-419 FDEHS
+419 YDERS

-465 TDYVYEVAFIPTGMP
+465 SDYVYEVAFIPTGMP

-652 KTSGIASSYYYE
+652 KTSGIATSYYYE

-770 MFVRPDDSQTSSAPT
+770 MFVRPDDSQTGSAPT

-1830 DTETSTFSYTLA
+1830 ETETSTFSYTLA

-1994 LASQSQYDNTSTWEQ
+1994 LASQSQYDPTSTWEQ

-2480 NVLRNGNAAIYVD
+2480 NVLRNGNAAVYVD

-2708 SGKQQMWEISGMPSW
+2708 GGKQQMWEISGMPSW

-2890 PILLNALDYQ
+2890 PVLLNALDYQ

-3064 PSAGQIDKTAKAR
+3064 PSAGQIDKTVKAR

>member
-1 MQKELWG
+1 MK
-8 TSNDY
+8 
-13 SPSIKANHRE
+13 
-23 NRGIP
+23 
-28 AFSLEYHVFLWY
+28 
-40 FDCPT
+40 
-45 EIPLFYWWVIVCKT
+45 
-59 VNLDKFIKFK
+59 
-69 SFKTFTMAHF
+69 HF
-79 YIVNYDSPPPSLRR
+79 YFVNYYSPPPSLRR
-93 RCGSMLIRFVL
+93 RCGCMLIRFVL

-191 EDERGNSGWWGNT
+191 EDQRGNSGWWGNT

-335 LGKGTTAWS
+335 LSKGTTAWS

-363 HYQHSFDVIPSG
+363 HFQHSFDVIPSG

-390 AYLQDFVKP
+390 AHLQDFVKP

-811 NGTDATATGL
+811 NGTDATATRL

-1315 YTVADELGSMKVSDI
+1315 YTIADELGSMKVSDI

-1767 FDAGSSITY
+1767 FDAGSFITY

-1782 GKGKQYENNFTGLAH
+1782 GNGKQYENNFTGLAH

-1830 DTETSTFSYTLA
+1830 ETETSTFSYTLA

-1981 NLGILNYENVGIV
+1981 NIGILNYENVGIV

-2095 GSTVSYDLDM
+2095 GSAVSYDLDM

-2262 KYTSVNAMPL
+2262 KYTSINAMPL

-2480 NVLRNGNAAIYVD
+2480 NVLRNGNAAVYVD

-2708 SGKQQMWEISGMPSW
+2708 GGKQQMWEISGMPSW

-2890 PILLNALDYQ
+2890 PVLLNALDYQ

-3039 TLSLLEPGQGY
+3039 TLSLLEPSQGY

-3064 PSAGQIDKTAKAR
+3064 PSAGQIDKTVKAR

-3082 PAGYFEPVDYHKY
+3082 PTGYFEPVDYHKY

>member
-1 MQKELWG
+1 
-8 TSNDY
+8 
-13 SPSIKANHRE
+13 
-23 NRGIP
+23 
-28 AFSLEYHVFLWY
+28 
-40 FDCPT
+40 
-45 EIPLFYWWVIVCKT
+45 
-59 VNLDKFIKFK
+59 
-69 SFKTFTMAHF
+69 MAHF

-119 HFYDLDHAVH
+119 HFYNLDHAVWH
-129 LHPNVNEPYINI
+129 HPTVDEPYINI

-155 THDGGGPAIY
+155 THDRGGPAIY
-165 VDGHLICNA
+165 VDGQFICNA

-181 GNGSGNDDGL
+181 GNGSGNNDGL
-191 EDERGNSGWWGNT
+191 EDQRGNSGWWGNT

-363 HYQHSFDVIPSG
+363 HFQHSFDVIPSG

-485 ERLVGSIT
+485 ERLMGSIT

-770 MFVRPDDSQTSSAPT
+770 MFVRPDDSQTGSAPT

-1179 TTGGVVSYEVNP
+1179 TMGGVVSYEVNP

-1315 YTVADELGSMKVSDI
+1315 YTIADELGSMKVSDI

-1351 SYTFDIDAFE
+1351 SYTFDIYAFE

-1462 DGTNMQEGIILGF
+1462 DGTNMQESIILGF

-1830 DTETSTFSYTLA
+1830 ETETSTFSYTLA

-2480 NVLRNGNAAIYVD
+2480 NVLRNGNAAVYVD

-2708 SGKQQMWEISGMPSW
+2708 GGKQQMWEISGMPSW

-2732 TDPLVQDDVTFT
+2732 TDALVQDDVTFT

-2890 PILLNALDYQ
+2890 PVLLNALDYQ

-3004 AMSLDEA
+3004 AMSLNDA

-3064 PSAGQIDKTAKAR
+3064 PSAGQIDKTVKAR

-3211 LGRKPKAAGI
+3211 LGRNPKAAGI

>member
-1 MQKELWG
+1 
-8 TSNDY
+8 
-13 SPSIKANHRE
+13 
-23 NRGIP
+23 
-28 AFSLEYHVFLWY
+28 
-40 FDCPT
+40 
-45 EIPLFYWWVIVCKT
+45 
-59 VNLDKFIKFK
+59 
-69 SFKTFTMAHF
+69 MAHF
-79 YIVNYDSPPPSLRR
+79 YIVNYDSPPPSFRR
-93 RCGSMLIRFVL
+93 RCGCMLIRFVL

-119 HFYDLDHAVH
+119 HFYNLDHAVWH
-129 LHPNVNEPYINI
+129 HPTVDEPYINI

-155 THDGGGPAIY
+155 THDRGGPAIY
-165 VDGHLICNA
+165 VDGQFICHA

-181 GNGSGNDDGL
+181 GSGNGNDDGL

-204 YTRTVK
+204 YTRTLN

-242 KTHTVTVRG
+242 KTHSVTVMG

-260 QLESKTFNIGAVNIP
+260 QMESKTFDIAAVNIP
-275 SWYSTNFNRTNY
+275 SWYSTYFNRTNY
-287 NTVEANGTVLSN
+287 NTVEANGTILSN

-307 KNPIVVGKGSEA
+307 KNPFVVGTESYA

-326 PSSLPASKG
+326 PSSLPVSKG
-335 LGKGTTAWS
+335 FSKGTTAWS
-344 GMNMTYDDS
+344 GMTMGYDDS
-353 NEKTYGNRIV
+353 NENQYGDRIV
-363 HYQHSFDVIPSG
+363 HYQHSLGVNPNGRSY
-375 QQSARTK
+375 

-390 AYLQDFVKP
+390 AFLHDFVK
-399 ANITAQSDVW
+399 AAKIKAEADVW
-409 KKQVT
+409 KKQTT

-419 FDEHS
+419 YDEHS

-770 MFVRPDDSQTSSAPT
+770 MFVRPDDSQTGSAPT

-1351 SYTFDIDAFE
+1351 SYTFDIYAFE

-1426 TYMWK
+1426 TYIWK

-1830 DTETSTFSYTLA
+1830 ETETSTFSYTLA

-2366 EGEGTAIRDYSRSR
+2366 EGEGTAIRDYPRSR

-2480 NVLRNGNAAIYVD
+2480 NVLRNGNAAVYVD

-2516 ARRGAVDEATGKH
+2516 ARRGAIDKATGKH

-2557 RKVRL
+2557 RKVHL

-2775 VTGDEPEWMVDK
+2775 VTGDEPEWMADK

-2835 SYYVLLDIYGNAAD
+2835 SYYVLLNIYGNAAD

-2900 EQTTSLTKGWNW
+2900 EQTTSLIKGWNW

-2990 VKQGWNWIAYNATS
+2990 AKQGWNWIAYNATS

-3064 PSAGQIDKTAKAR
+3064 PSAGQIDRKVKAR

>member
-1 MQKELWG
+1 
-8 TSNDY
+8 
-13 SPSIKANHRE
+13 
-23 NRGIP
+23 
-28 AFSLEYHVFLWY
+28 
-40 FDCPT
+40 
-45 EIPLFYWWVIVCKT
+45 
-59 VNLDKFIKFK
+59 
-69 SFKTFTMAHF
+69 MAHF

-165 VDGHLICNA
+165 VDGHLICHA

-191 EDERGNSGWWGNT
+191 EDQRGNSGWWGNT

-770 MFVRPDDSQTSSAPT
+770 MFVRPDDSQTGSAPT

-1724 KSCSDEI
+1724 KSCNDEI

-1830 DTETSTFSYTLA
+1830 ETETSTFSYTLA

-2080 VDKKDLTANNQMLPE
+2080 VDKIDLTANNQMLPE

-2248 INDDGTLT
+2248 INDDSTLT

-2474 WHHVAL
+2474 WHHVAF
-2480 NVLRNGNAAIYVD
+2480 NVLRNGNAAVYVD

-2708 SGKQQMWEISGMPSW
+2708 GGKQQMWEISGMPSW

-3064 PSAGQIDKTAKAR
+3064 PSAGQIDKTVKAR

>member
-1 MQKELWG
+1 
-8 TSNDY
+8 
-13 SPSIKANHRE
+13 
-23 NRGIP
+23 
-28 AFSLEYHVFLWY
+28 
-40 FDCPT
+40 
-45 EIPLFYWWVIVCKT
+45 
-59 VNLDKFIKFK
+59 
-69 SFKTFTMAHF
+69 MAHF

-93 RCGSMLIRFVL
+93 RCGCMLIRFVL

-119 HFYDLDHAVH
+119 HFYNLDHAVWH
-129 LHPNVNEPYINI
+129 HPTVDEPYINI

-155 THDGGGPAIY
+155 THDRGGPAIY
-165 VDGHLICNA
+165 VDGQFICNA

-181 GNGSGNDDGL
+181 GSGNGNDDGL

-204 YTRTVK
+204 YTRTLN

-242 KTHTVTVRG
+242 KTHSVTVMG

-260 QLESKTFNIGAVNIP
+260 QMESKTFDIAAVNIP
-275 SWYSTNFNRTNY
+275 SWYSTYFNRTNY

-307 KNPIVVGKGSEA
+307 KNPFVVGTESYA

-326 PSSLPASKG
+326 PSSLPVSKG
-335 LGKGTTAWS
+335 FSKGTTAWS
-344 GMNMTYDDS
+344 GMTMGYDDS
-353 NEKTYGNRIV
+353 NENQYGDRIV
-363 HYQHSFDVIPSG
+363 HYQHSLGVNPNGRSY
-375 QQSARTK
+375 

-390 AYLQDFVKP
+390 AFLHDFVK
-399 ANITAQSDVW
+399 AAKIKAEADVW
-409 KKQVT
+409 KKQTT

-419 FDEHS
+419 YDERS

-770 MFVRPDDSQTSSAPT
+770 MFVRPDDSQTGSAPT

-802 AKGYPLLLN
+802 AKGYPLFLN

-867 SEKTGLCLGGSY
+867 AEKTGLCLGGSY

-1154 KNNIGVTELV
+1154 KNNIGITELV

-1252 VGSSATVDL
+1252 VGSSVTVDL

-1274 SNKEVERLYTYC
+1274 SNNEVERLYTYC

-1315 YTVADELGSMKVSDI
+1315 YTVADELGSMKVGDI

-1340 KYGAPLFIEMD
+1340 KYGAPLFVEAD

-1524 DNSLELVSH
+1524 DNSLEVVSH

-1731 VWYNDQIENWQKW
+1731 VWYNNQIENWQKW

-1830 DTETSTFSYTLA
+1830 ETETSTFSYTLA

-2147 GLPTPTNGVLTAGDD
+2147 GQPTPTNGVLTAGDD

-2480 NVLRNGNAAIYVD
+2480 NVLRNGNAAVYVD

-2708 SGKQQMWEISGMPSW
+2708 GGKQQMWEISGMPSW

-2890 PILLNALDYQ
+2890 PVLLNALDYQ

-3004 AMSLDEA
+3004 AMSPDEA

>member
-1 MQKELWG
+1 
-8 TSNDY
+8 
-13 SPSIKANHRE
+13 
-23 NRGIP
+23 
-28 AFSLEYHVFLWY
+28 
-40 FDCPT
+40 
-45 EIPLFYWWVIVCKT
+45 
-59 VNLDKFIKFK
+59 
-69 SFKTFTMAHF
+69 MAHF

-119 HFYDLDHAVH
+119 HFYDLDHAVWH
-129 LHPNVNEPYINI
+129 HPTVDEPYINI

-155 THDGGGPAIY
+155 THDRGGPAIY
-165 VDGHLICNA
+165 VDGQFICNA

-181 GNGSGNDDGL
+181 GSGNGNDDGL

-204 YTRTVK
+204 YTRTLN

-242 KTHTVTVRG
+242 KTHSVTVMG

-260 QLESKTFNIGAVNIP
+260 QMESKTFDIAAVNIP
-275 SWYSTNFNRTNY
+275 SWYSTYFNRTNY

-335 LGKGTTAWS
+335 LSKGTTAWS

-770 MFVRPDDSQTSSAPT
+770 MFVRPDDSQTGSAPT

-1524 DNSLELVSH
+1524 DNSLEVVSH
-1533 WGNKTSLGSGI
+1533 WGNKTSLGTGI

-1744 LAVNEEEKVRA
+1744 LAVNEEEKIRA

-1830 DTETSTFSYTLA
+1830 ETETSTFSYTLA

-2480 NVLRNGNAAIYVD
+2480 NVLRNGNAAVYVD

-2708 SGKQQMWEISGMPSW
+2708 GGKQQMWEISGMPSW

-2890 PILLNALDYQ
+2890 PVLLNALDYQ

-2968 LSAPAT
+2968 LSAQAT

>member
-1 MQKELWG
+1 
-8 TSNDY
+8 
-13 SPSIKANHRE
+13 
-23 NRGIP
+23 
-28 AFSLEYHVFLWY
+28 
-40 FDCPT
+40 
-45 EIPLFYWWVIVCKT
+45 
-59 VNLDKFIKFK
+59 
-69 SFKTFTMAHF
+69 MAHF

-191 EDERGNSGWWGNT
+191 EDQRGNSGWWGNT

-335 LGKGTTAWS
+335 LDKGTTAWS

-770 MFVRPDDSQTSSAPT
+770 MFVRPDDSQTGSAPT

-1039 GRVVYAGTNYPV
+1039 GRVIYAGTNYPV

-1232 LVPPLMYKVEAQK
+1232 MVPPLMYKVEAQK

-1340 KYGAPLFIEMD
+1340 KYGAPLFVEMD

-1361 QYVNKDDKQNHVT
+1361 QYVNKDDKQNPVT

-1453 RAYMWDPAG
+1453 RTYMWDPAG

-1664 LTYVA
+1664 LIYVA

-1830 DTETSTFSYTLA
+1830 ETETSTFSYTLA

-2480 NVLRNGNAAIYVD
+2480 NVLRNGNAAVYVD

-2708 SGKQQMWEISGMPSW
+2708 GGKQQMWEISGMPSW

-2818 GDECRGVGRPV
+2818 GDECRGVGHPV

-2835 SYYVLLDIYGNAAD
+2835 SYYVLLDVYGNAAD

-2890 PILLNALDYQ
+2890 PVLLNALDYQ

-3064 PSAGQIDKTAKAR
+3064 PSAGQIDKTVKAR

>member
-1 MQKELWG
+1 
-8 TSNDY
+8 
-13 SPSIKANHRE
+13 
-23 NRGIP
+23 
-28 AFSLEYHVFLWY
+28 
-40 FDCPT
+40 
-45 EIPLFYWWVIVCKT
+45 
-59 VNLDKFIKFK
+59 
-69 SFKTFTMAHF
+69 MAHF

-93 RCGSMLIRFVL
+93 RCGCMLIRFVL

-119 HFYDLDHAVH
+119 HFYNLDHAVWH
-129 LHPNVNEPYINI
+129 HPTVDEPYINI

-155 THDGGGPAIY
+155 THDRGGPAIY
-165 VDGHLICNA
+165 VDGQFICNA

-181 GNGSGNDDGL
+181 GSGNGNDDGL

-204 YTRTVK
+204 YTRTLN

-242 KTHTVTVRG
+242 KTHSVTVMG

-363 HYQHSFDVIPSG
+363 HFQHSFDVIPSG

-485 ERLVGSIT
+485 ERLMGSIT

-770 MFVRPDDSQTSSAPT
+770 MFVRPDDSQTGSAPT

-1179 TTGGVVSYEVNP
+1179 TMGGVVSYEVNP

-1315 YTVADELGSMKVSDI
+1315 YTIADELGSMKVSDI

-1351 SYTFDIDAFE
+1351 SYTFDIYAFE

-1830 DTETSTFSYTLA
+1830 ETETSTFSYTLA

-2480 NVLRNGNAAIYVD
+2480 NVLRNGNAAVYVD

-2708 SGKQQMWEISGMPSW
+2708 GGKQQMWEISGMPSW

-2732 TDPLVQDDVTFT
+2732 TDALVQDDVTFT

-2890 PILLNALDYQ
+2890 PVLLNALDYQ

-3004 AMSLDEA
+3004 AMSLNDA

-3064 PSAGQIDKTAKAR
+3064 PSAGQIDKTVKAR

-3211 LGRKPKAAGI
+3211 LGRNPKAAGI

>member
-1 MQKELWG
+1 
-8 TSNDY
+8 
-13 SPSIKANHRE
+13 
-23 NRGIP
+23 
-28 AFSLEYHVFLWY
+28 
-40 FDCPT
+40 
-45 EIPLFYWWVIVCKT
+45 
-59 VNLDKFIKFK
+59 
-69 SFKTFTMAHF
+69 MAHF

-93 RCGSMLIRFVL
+93 RCGCMLIRFVL

-119 HFYDLDHAVH
+119 HFYNLDHAVWH
-129 LHPNVNEPYINI
+129 HPTVDEPYINI

-155 THDGGGPAIY
+155 THDRGGPAIY
-165 VDGHLICNA
+165 VDGQFICNA

-181 GNGSGNDDGL
+181 GSGNGNDDGL

-204 YTRTVK
+204 YTRTLND
-210 GTKYTVRFWD
+210 TKYTVRFWD

-242 KTHTVTVRG
+242 KTHSVTVMG

-260 QLESKTFNIGAVNIP
+260 QMESKTFDIAAVNIP
-275 SWYSTNFNRTNY
+275 SWYSTYFNRTNY
-287 NTVEANGTVLSN
+287 NTVEANGTILSN

-335 LGKGTTAWS
+335 LSKGTTAWS

-770 MFVRPDDSQTSSAPT
+770 MFVRPDDSQTGSAPT

-964 VLPTEHQFGIFG
+964 VLPTEHQFCIFG

-1051 EGAQFTVDGTLCSKD
+1051 EGAQFTVDGTLYSKD

-1164 LTPTNTVYNLNMLRK
+1164 LTPTNTVYNLNVLRK

-1232 LVPPLMYKVEAQK
+1232 MVPPLMYKVEAQK

-1252 VGSSATVDL
+1252 VGSSANVDL

-1315 YTVADELGSMKVSDI
+1315 YTIADELGSMKVSDI

-1351 SYTFDIDAFE
+1351 SYTFDIYAFE

-1744 LAVNEEEKVRA
+1744 LAVNEEEKIRA

-1830 DTETSTFSYTLA
+1830 ETETSTFSYTLA

-2203 MAEAAK
+2203 MTEAAK

-2445 LWLNA
+2445 LWLNT

-2480 NVLRNGNAAIYVD
+2480 NVLRNGNAAVYVD

-2708 SGKQQMWEISGMPSW
+2708 GGKQQMWEISGMPSW

-2890 PILLNALDYQ
+2890 PVLLNALDYQ

-2968 LSAPAT
+2968 LSAQAT

-3064 PSAGQIDKTAKAR
+3064 PLAGQIDKTAKAR

-3130 TNDAGLA
+3130 TNNAGLA

>member
-1 MQKELWG
+1 
-8 TSNDY
+8 
-13 SPSIKANHRE
+13 
-23 NRGIP
+23 
-28 AFSLEYHVFLWY
+28 
-40 FDCPT
+40 
-45 EIPLFYWWVIVCKT
+45 
-59 VNLDKFIKFK
+59 
-69 SFKTFTMAHF
+69 MAHF

-165 VDGHLICNA
+165 VDGHLICHA

-191 EDERGNSGWWGNT
+191 EDQRGNSGWWGNT

-307 KNPIVVGKGSEA
+307 KNPIVVGKGSES

-335 LGKGTTAWS
+335 FSKGTTAWS

-465 TDYVYEVAFIPTGMP
+465 SDYVYEVAFIPTGMP

-1499 TASSAQWTTGTVKSK
+1499 TASSVQWTTGTVKSK

-1830 DTETSTFSYTLA
+1830 ETETSTFSYTLA

-1862 IFRTRGGQTSGPY
+1862 IFRTRGGQTAGPY

-2080 VDKKDLTANNQMLPE
+2080 VDKIDLTANNQMLPE

-2404 HVGVMMAECS
+2404 HVGVMIAECS

-2480 NVLRNGNAAIYVD
+2480 NVLRNGNAAVYVD

-2499 ISARKVGGIA
+2499 ISASKVGGIA

-2611 DEAPALRTKPTEENV
+2611 NEAPALRTKPTEENV

-2708 SGKQQMWEISGMPSW
+2708 GGKQQMWEISGMPSW

-3039 TLSLLEPGQGY
+3039 TLSLLEPSQGY

-3064 PSAGQIDKTAKAR
+3064 PLAGQIDKTAKAR

-3184 FDTTTGIGTLTVD
+3184 FDTMTGIGTLTVD

>member
-1 MQKELWG
+1 ME
-8 TSNDY
+8 
-13 SPSIKANHRE
+13 
-23 NRGIP
+23 
-28 AFSLEYHVFLWY
+28 
-40 FDCPT
+40 
-45 EIPLFYWWVIVCKT
+45 
-59 VNLDKFIKFK
+59 
-69 SFKTFTMAHF
+69 HF
-79 YIVNYDSPPPSLRR
+79 YIVNYDSPPPSVRR
-93 RCGSMLIRFVL
+93 RCGCMLIRFVL

-165 VDGHLICNA
+165 VDGHLICHA

-181 GNGSGNDDGL
+181 GNGSGNNDGL
-191 EDERGNSGWWGNT
+191 EDQRGNSGWWGNT

-752 LSSDA
+752 LSSNA

-838 GQASVTTVDAV
+838 CQASVTTVDAV

-1141 DIEGNKAVGFGLS
+1141 DIEGNKAIGFGLS

-1340 KYGAPLFIEMD
+1340 KYGAPLFVEMD

-1724 KSCSDEI
+1724 KSCSDQI

-1830 DTETSTFSYTLA
+1830 ETETSTFSYTLA

-1953 DGQPLTD
+1953 DGLPLTD

-2073 TLLREYV
+2073 TLLRGYV

-2277 LHIDYERT
+2277 LHIDYERA

-2480 NVLRNGNAAIYVD
+2480 NVLRNGNAAVYVD

-2708 SGKQQMWEISGMPSW
+2708 GGKQQMWEISGMPSW

-2890 PILLNALDYQ
+2890 PVLLNALDYQ

-3064 PSAGQIDKTAKAR
+3064 PSAGQIDKTVKAR

-3221 YIRKRYDSEARRTVT
+3221 YIRKRYDSEAHRTVT

>member
-1 MQKELWG
+1 M
-8 TSNDY
+8 
-13 SPSIKANHRE
+13 
-23 NRGIP
+23 
-28 AFSLEYHVFLWY
+28 
-40 FDCPT
+40 
-45 EIPLFYWWVIVCKT
+45 
-59 VNLDKFIKFK
+59 
-69 SFKTFTMAHF
+69 
-79 YIVNYDSPPPSLRR
+79 
-93 RCGSMLIRFVL
+93 
-104 ALLLALAPGASWAGE
+104 
-119 HFYDLDHAVH
+119 
-129 LHPNVNEPYINI
+129 
-141 YLCFYDTNGKDGFF
+141 
-155 THDGGGPAIY
+155 
-165 VDGHLICNA
+165 
-174 DWELAWP
+174 
-181 GNGSGNDDGL
+181 
-191 EDERGNSGWWGNT
+191 
-204 YTRTVK
+204 
-210 GTKYTVRFWD
+210 
-220 PRKAGGK
+220 
-227 FYVLLCIDMDNMEVG
+227 
-242 KTHTVTVRG
+242 
-251 TWRINSGTT
+251 
-260 QLESKTFNIGAVNIP
+260 
-275 SWYSTNFNRTNY
+275 
-287 NTVEANGTVLSN
+287 
-299 YGPTTVAA
+299 
-307 KNPIVVGKGSEA
+307 
-319 LPTKYIN
+319 
-326 PSSLPASKG
+326 
-335 LGKGTTAWS
+335 
-344 GMNMTYDDS
+344 
-353 NEKTYGNRIV
+353 
-363 HYQHSFDVIPSG
+363 
-375 QQSARTK
+375 
-382 CTLWKWDR
+382 
-390 AYLQDFVKP
+390 
-399 ANITAQSDVW
+399 
-409 KKQVT
+409 
-414 ITWEN
+414 
-419 FDEHS
+419 
-424 SFEGTWSVYRYPKG
+424 
-438 KPEASKVIAQKLSV
+438 
-452 KTHKYTDDIPDYD
+452 
-465 TDYVYEVAFIPTGMP
+465 YEVAFIPTGMP

-652 KTSGIASSYYYE
+652 KTSGIATSYYYE

-770 MFVRPDDSQTSSAPT
+770 MFVRPDDSQTGSAPT

-1340 KYGAPLFIEMD
+1340 KYGAPLFVEMD

-1830 DTETSTFSYTLA
+1830 ETETSTFSYTLA

-2186 VLNGAK
+2186 VLNSAK

-2480 NVLRNGNAAIYVD
+2480 NVLRNGNAAVYVD

-2708 SGKQQMWEISGMPSW
+2708 GGKQQMWEISGMPSW

-2890 PILLNALDYQ
+2890 PVLLNALDYQ

-3064 PSAGQIDKTAKAR
+3064 PSAGQIDKTVKAR

>member
-1 MQKELWG
+1 
-8 TSNDY
+8 
-13 SPSIKANHRE
+13 
-23 NRGIP
+23 
-28 AFSLEYHVFLWY
+28 
-40 FDCPT
+40 
-45 EIPLFYWWVIVCKT
+45 
-59 VNLDKFIKFK
+59 
-69 SFKTFTMAHF
+69 MAHF

-104 ALLLALAPGASWAGE
+104 ALLLALASGASWAGE

-191 EDERGNSGWWGNT
+191 EDQRGNNGWWGNT

-307 KNPIVVGKGSEA
+307 KNPIVVGKGSET

-335 LGKGTTAWS
+335 LSKGTTAWS

-363 HYQHSFDVIPSG
+363 HFQHSFDVIPSG

-493 TQVTR
+493 TQATR

-770 MFVRPDDSQTSSAPT
+770 MFVRPDDSQTGSAPT

-1315 YTVADELGSMKVSDI
+1315 YTIADELGSMKVSDI

-1340 KYGAPLFIEMD
+1340 KYGAPLFVEMD
-1351 SYTFDIDAFE
+1351 SYTFDIYAFE

-1406 PGEVGQMV
+1406 PGEVEQMV

-1830 DTETSTFSYTLA
+1830 ETETSTFSYTLA

-1939 MIDETNPDGAKLTI
+1939 MIDETNPDGAKLAI

-2120 CTYGTSEIYNTSKE
+2120 CNYGTSEIYNTSKE

-2248 INDDGTLT
+2248 INDDGRLT

-2480 NVLRNGNAAIYVD
+2480 NVLRNGNAAVYVD

-2890 PILLNALDYQ
+2890 PVLLNALDYQ

-3064 PSAGQIDKTAKAR
+3064 PSAGQIDKTVKAR

>member
-1 MQKELWG
+1 MK
-8 TSNDY
+8 
-13 SPSIKANHRE
+13 
-23 NRGIP
+23 
-28 AFSLEYHVFLWY
+28 
-40 FDCPT
+40 
-45 EIPLFYWWVIVCKT
+45 
-59 VNLDKFIKFK
+59 
-69 SFKTFTMAHF
+69 HF
-79 YIVNYDSPPPSLRR
+79 YFVNYYSPPPSLRR
-93 RCGSMLIRFVL
+93 RCGCMLIRFVL

-191 EDERGNSGWWGNT
+191 EDQRGNSGWWGNT

-335 LGKGTTAWS
+335 LSKGTTAWS

-363 HYQHSFDVIPSG
+363 HFQHSFDVIPSG

-390 AYLQDFVKP
+390 AHLQDFVKP

-465 TDYVYEVAFIPTGMP
+465 TDYVYEVTFIPKGMP

-811 NGTDATATGL
+811 NGTDATATRL

-1315 YTVADELGSMKVSDI
+1315 YTIADELGSMKVSDI

-1767 FDAGSSITY
+1767 FDAGSFITY

-1782 GKGKQYENNFTGLAH
+1782 GNGKQYENNFTGLAH

-1830 DTETSTFSYTLA
+1830 ETETSTFSYTLA

-1981 NLGILNYENVGIV
+1981 NIGILNYENVGIV

-2095 GSTVSYDLDM
+2095 GSAVSYDLDM

-2262 KYTSVNAMPL
+2262 KYTSINAMPL

-2480 NVLRNGNAAIYVD
+2480 NVLRNGNAAVYVD

-2708 SGKQQMWEISGMPSW
+2708 GGKQQMWEISGMPSW

-2890 PILLNALDYQ
+2890 PVLLNALDYQ

-3039 TLSLLEPGQGY
+3039 TLSLLEPSQGY

-3064 PSAGQIDKTAKAR
+3064 PSAGQIDKTVKAR

-3082 PAGYFEPVDYHKY
+3082 PTGYFEPVDYHKY

>member
-1 MQKELWG
+1 
-8 TSNDY
+8 
-13 SPSIKANHRE
+13 
-23 NRGIP
+23 
-28 AFSLEYHVFLWY
+28 
-40 FDCPT
+40 
-45 EIPLFYWWVIVCKT
+45 
-59 VNLDKFIKFK
+59 
-69 SFKTFTMAHF
+69 MAHF

-93 RCGSMLIRFVL
+93 RCGCMLIRFVL

-119 HFYDLDHAVH
+119 HFYNLDHAVWH
-129 LHPNVNEPYINI
+129 HPTVDEPYINI

-155 THDGGGPAIY
+155 THDRGGPAIY
-165 VDGHLICNA
+165 VDGQFICNA

-181 GNGSGNDDGL
+181 GSGNGNDDGL

-204 YTRTVK
+204 YTRTLN

-242 KTHTVTVRG
+242 KTHSVTVMG

-260 QLESKTFNIGAVNIP
+260 QMESKTFDIAAVNIP
-275 SWYSTNFNRTNY
+275 SWYSTYFNRTNY

-307 KNPIVVGKGSEA
+307 KNPFVVGTESYA

-326 PSSLPASKG
+326 PSSLPVSKG
-335 LGKGTTAWS
+335 FSKGTTAWS
-344 GMNMTYDDS
+344 GMTMGYDDS
-353 NEKTYGNRIV
+353 NENQYGDRIV
-363 HYQHSFDVIPSG
+363 HYQHSLGVNPNGRSY
-375 QQSARTK
+375 

-390 AYLQDFVKP
+390 AFLHDFVK
-399 ANITAQSDVW
+399 AAKIKAEADVW
-409 KKQVT
+409 KKQTT

-419 FDEHS
+419 YDEHS
-424 SFEGTWSVYRYPKG
+424 SFEGTWSVYRYSKG

-683 CDEQESYL
+683 CNEQESYL

-770 MFVRPDDSQTSSAPT
+770 MLVRPDDSQTSSAPT

-888 GYIDEMRVFSG
+888 GYIDEMRVFCG

-1179 TTGGVVSYEVNP
+1179 TMGGVVSYEVNP

-1315 YTVADELGSMKVSDI
+1315 YTIADELGSMKVSDI

-1351 SYTFDIDAFE
+1351 SYTFDIYAFE

-1731 VWYNDQIENWQKW
+1731 VWYNNQIENWQKW
-1744 LAVNEEEKVRA
+1744 LAVNEEEKIRA

-1830 DTETSTFSYTLA
+1830 ETETSTFSYTLA

-2192 VDHATALYLAD
+2192 VDHATALYLVD

-2480 NVLRNGNAAIYVD
+2480 NVLRNGNAAVYVD

-2708 SGKQQMWEISGMPSW
+2708 GGKQQMWEISGMPSW

-2890 PILLNALDYQ
+2890 PVLLNALDYQ

-3004 AMSLDEA
+3004 AMSPDEA

-3023 KAQSC
+3023 KGQSC

-3064 PSAGQIDKTAKAR
+3064 PSAGQIDKTVKAR

-3176 TFNPFVIN
+3176 TFNPFIIN

>member
-1 MQKELWG
+1 
-8 TSNDY
+8 
-13 SPSIKANHRE
+13 
-23 NRGIP
+23 
-28 AFSLEYHVFLWY
+28 
-40 FDCPT
+40 
-45 EIPLFYWWVIVCKT
+45 
-59 VNLDKFIKFK
+59 
-69 SFKTFTMAHF
+69 MAHF

-119 HFYDLDHAVH
+119 HFYNLDHAVH

-181 GNGSGNDDGL
+181 GNGSGNDGGL
-191 EDERGNSGWWGNT
+191 EDQRGNSGWWGNT

-307 KNPIVVGKGSEA
+307 KNPIVVGKGSET
-319 LPTKYIN
+319 LPTKHIN

-335 LGKGTTAWS
+335 FSKGTTAWS

-363 HYQHSFDVIPSG
+363 HFQHSFDVIPSG

-729 NASDISQF
+729 NTSDISQF

-770 MFVRPDDSQTSSAPT
+770 MFVRPDDSQTGSAPT

-955 GPSTTTSNT
+955 GPSTTPSNT

-1051 EGAQFTVDGTLCSKD
+1051 EGAQFAVDGTLCSKD

-1164 LTPTNTVYNLNMLRK
+1164 LTPTNTVYNLNMLHK
-1179 TTGGVVSYEVNP
+1179 TMGGVVSYEVNP

-1315 YTVADELGSMKVSDI
+1315 YTVADELGSMKVGDI

-1340 KYGAPLFIEMD
+1340 KYGAPLFVEAD

-1533 WGNKTSLGSGI
+1533 WGNKTSLGTGI

-1830 DTETSTFSYTLA
+1830 ETETSTFSYTLA

-2120 CTYGTSEIYNTSKE
+2120 CTYGNNEVYNTSKE

-2480 NVLRNGNAAIYVD
+2480 NVLRNGNAAVYVD

-2499 ISARKVGGIA
+2499 FSARKVGGIA

-2529 TFDRQLTG
+2529 TFDRQLKG

-2708 SGKQQMWEISGMPSW
+2708 GGKQQMWEISGMPSW

-2761 GGDAIEVPLTLNLT
+2761 CGDAIEVPLTLNLT

-2890 PILLNALDYQ
+2890 PVLLNALDYQ

-3004 AMSLDEA
+3004 AMSPDEA

-3064 PSAGQIDKTAKAR
+3064 PLAGQIDKTAKAR

>member
-1 MQKELWG
+1 
-8 TSNDY
+8 
-13 SPSIKANHRE
+13 
-23 NRGIP
+23 
-28 AFSLEYHVFLWY
+28 
-40 FDCPT
+40 
-45 EIPLFYWWVIVCKT
+45 
-59 VNLDKFIKFK
+59 
-69 SFKTFTMAHF
+69 MAHF

-119 HFYDLDHAVH
+119 HFYNLDHAVH

-181 GNGSGNDDGL
+181 GNGSGNNDGL
-191 EDERGNSGWWGNT
+191 EDQRGNNGWWGNT

-307 KNPIVVGKGSEA
+307 KNPIVVGKGSET

-335 LGKGTTAWS
+335 FSKGTTAWS

-770 MFVRPDDSQTSSAPT
+770 MFVRPDDSQTGSAPT

-1340 KYGAPLFIEMD
+1340 KYGAPLFVEMD

-1361 QYVNKDDKQNHVT
+1361 QYVNKDDKQNPVT

-1552 ENKWDAGLGVK
+1552 ENKLDVGLGVK
-1563 ISNVSEDGNS
+1563 ISNESEDGNS

-1830 DTETSTFSYTLA
+1830 ETETSTFSYTLA

-2480 NVLRNGNAAIYVD
+2480 NVLRNGNAAVYVD

-2516 ARRGAVDEATGKH
+2516 ARRGAIDEATGKH

-2708 SGKQQMWEISGMPSW
+2708 GGKQQMWEISGMPSW

-2890 PILLNALDYQ
+2890 PVLLNALDYQ

-3050 MLYSVATADRTFAY
+3050 MLYNVATADRTFAY

>member
-1 MQKELWG
+1 
-8 TSNDY
+8 
-13 SPSIKANHRE
+13 
-23 NRGIP
+23 
-28 AFSLEYHVFLWY
+28 
-40 FDCPT
+40 
-45 EIPLFYWWVIVCKT
+45 
-59 VNLDKFIKFK
+59 
-69 SFKTFTMAHF
+69 MAHF

-181 GNGSGNDDGL
+181 GNGSGNNDGL
-191 EDERGNSGWWGNT
+191 EDQRGNSGWWGNT

-465 TDYVYEVAFIPTGMP
+465 SDYVYEVAFIPTGMP

-770 MFVRPDDSQTSSAPT
+770 MFVRPDDSQTGSAPT

-838 GQASVTTVDAV
+838 CQASVTTVDAV

-1218 IIIRTDSKTGEFSA
+1218 VIIRTDSKTGEFSA

-1724 KSCSDEI
+1724 KSCSDQI

-1821 GIHTSGEET
+1821 GIYTSGEET
-1830 DTETSTFSYTLA
+1830 ETETSTFSYTLA

-2080 VDKKDLTANNQMLPE
+2080 VDKKDLTANNQILPE

-2480 NVLRNGNAAIYVD
+2480 NVLRNGNAAVYVD

-2499 ISARKVGGIA
+2499 ISARKMGGIA

-2708 SGKQQMWEISGMPSW
+2708 GGKQQMWEISGMPSW

-2890 PILLNALDYQ
+2890 PVLLNALDYQ

>member
-1 MQKELWG
+1 MK
-8 TSNDY
+8 
-13 SPSIKANHRE
+13 
-23 NRGIP
+23 
-28 AFSLEYHVFLWY
+28 
-40 FDCPT
+40 
-45 EIPLFYWWVIVCKT
+45 
-59 VNLDKFIKFK
+59 
-69 SFKTFTMAHF
+69 HF
-79 YIVNYDSPPPSLRR
+79 YFVNYYSPPPSLRR
-93 RCGSMLIRFVL
+93 RCGCMLIRFVL

-181 GNGSGNDDGL
+181 GNGSGNDGGL

-363 HYQHSFDVIPSG
+363 HFQHSFDVIPSG

-770 MFVRPDDSQTSSAPT
+770 MFVRPDDSQTGSAPT

-802 AKGYPLLLN
+802 TKGYPLLLN

-1315 YTVADELGSMKVSDI
+1315 YTIADELGSMKVSDI

-1351 SYTFDIDAFE
+1351 SYTFDIYAFE

-1744 LAVNEEEKVRA
+1744 LAVNAEEKIRA

-1830 DTETSTFSYTLA
+1830 ETETSTFSYTLA

-2445 LWLNA
+2445 LWLNT

-2480 NVLRNGNAAIYVD
+2480 NVLRNGNAAVYVD

-2516 ARRGAVDEATGKH
+2516 ARRGAIDEATGKH

-2708 SGKQQMWEISGMPSW
+2708 GGKQQMWEISGMPSW

-2890 PILLNALDYQ
+2890 PVLLNALDYQ

-3064 PSAGQIDKTAKAR
+3064 PSAGQIDKTVKAR

>member
-1 MQKELWG
+1 MK
-8 TSNDY
+8 
-13 SPSIKANHRE
+13 
-23 NRGIP
+23 
-28 AFSLEYHVFLWY
+28 
-40 FDCPT
+40 
-45 EIPLFYWWVIVCKT
+45 
-59 VNLDKFIKFK
+59 
-69 SFKTFTMAHF
+69 HF
-79 YIVNYDSPPPSLRR
+79 YFVNYYSPPPSFRR
-93 RCGSMLIRFVL
+93 RCGCMLIRFVL

-119 HFYDLDHAVH
+119 HFYNLDHAVWH
-129 LHPNVNEPYINI
+129 HPTVDEPYINI

-155 THDGGGPAIY
+155 THDRGGPAIY
-165 VDGHLICNA
+165 VDGQFICNA

-181 GNGSGNDDGL
+181 GNGNGNDDGL

-204 YTRTVK
+204 YTRTLN

-242 KTHTVTVRG
+242 KTHSVTVMG

-260 QLESKTFNIGAVNIP
+260 QMESKTFDIAAVNIP
-275 SWYSTNFNRTNY
+275 SWYSTYFNRTNY

-307 KNPIVVGKGSEA
+307 KNPFVVGTESYA

-326 PSSLPASKG
+326 PSSLPVSKG
-335 LGKGTTAWS
+335 FSKGTTAWS
-344 GMNMTYDDS
+344 GMTMGYDDS
-353 NEKTYGNRIV
+353 NENQYGDRIV
-363 HYQHSFDVIPSG
+363 HYQHSLGVNPNGRSY
-375 QQSARTK
+375 

-390 AYLQDFVKP
+390 AFLHDFVK
-399 ANITAQSDVW
+399 AAKIKAEADVW
-409 KKQVT
+409 KKQTT

-419 FDEHS
+419 YDERS

-770 MFVRPDDSQTSSAPT
+770 MFVRPDDSQTGSAPT

-838 GQASVTTVDAV
+838 GQASVTTVNAV

-867 SEKTGLCLGGSY
+867 AEKTGLCLGGSY

-955 GPSTTTSNT
+955 GPSTTPSNT

-1164 LTPTNTVYNLNMLRK
+1164 LTPTNTVYNLNVLRK

-1388 ALSSEQS
+1388 DLSSEQS

-1744 LAVNEEEKVRA
+1744 LAVNEEEKIRA

-1830 DTETSTFSYTLA
+1830 ETETSTFSYTLA

-1981 NLGILNYENVGIV
+1981 NLGILNYKNVGIV

-2262 KYTSVNAMPL
+2262 KYTSVKAMPL
-2272 GKWGY
+2272 GKWSY

-2480 NVLRNGNAAIYVD
+2480 NVLRNGNAAVYVD

-2708 SGKQQMWEISGMPSW
+2708 GGKQQMWEISGMPSW

-2732 TDPLVQDDVTFT
+2732 TNPLVQDDVTFT

-2968 LSAPAT
+2968 LSAQAT

-3064 PSAGQIDKTAKAR
+3064 PSAGQIDKTVKAR

>member
-1 MQKELWG
+1 
-8 TSNDY
+8 
-13 SPSIKANHRE
+13 
-23 NRGIP
+23 
-28 AFSLEYHVFLWY
+28 
-40 FDCPT
+40 
-45 EIPLFYWWVIVCKT
+45 
-59 VNLDKFIKFK
+59 
-69 SFKTFTMAHF
+69 MAHF

-119 HFYDLDHAVH
+119 HFYNLDHAVWH
-129 LHPNVNEPYINI
+129 HPTVDEPYINI

-155 THDGGGPAIY
+155 THDRGGPAIY
-165 VDGHLICNA
+165 VDGQFICNA

-181 GNGSGNDDGL
+181 GSGNGNDDGL

-204 YTRTVK
+204 YTRTLN

-242 KTHTVTVRG
+242 KTHSVTVMG

-260 QLESKTFNIGAVNIP
+260 QMESKTFDIAAVNIP
-275 SWYSTNFNRTNY
+275 SWYSTYFNRTNY

-307 KNPIVVGKGSEA
+307 KNPFVVGTESYA

-326 PSSLPASKG
+326 PSSLPVSKG
-335 LGKGTTAWS
+335 FSKGTTAWS
-344 GMNMTYDDS
+344 GMTMGYDDS
-353 NEKTYGNRIV
+353 NENQYGDRIV
-363 HYQHSFDVIPSG
+363 HYQHSLGVNPNGRSY
-375 QQSARTK
+375 

-390 AYLQDFVKP
+390 AFLHDFVK
-399 ANITAQSDVW
+399 AAKIKAEADVW
-409 KKQVT
+409 KKQTT

-419 FDEHS
+419 YDERS

-757 LNSQFGSSAYSVQ
+757 LNSQFGSCAYSVQ

-1164 LTPTNTVYNLNMLRK
+1164 LTPTNTVYNLNVLRK
-1179 TTGGVVSYEVNP
+1179 TTGGVLSYEVNP

-1274 SNKEVERLYTYC
+1274 SNNEVERLYTYC

-1340 KYGAPLFIEMD
+1340 KYGAPLFVEAD

-1361 QYVNKDDKQNHVT
+1361 QYVNKDDKQNPVT

-1533 WGNKTSLGSGI
+1533 WGNKTSLGTGI

-1797 VIGRTGFQIAGVGI
+1797 VVGRTGFQIAGVGI

-1830 DTETSTFSYTLA
+1830 ETETSTFSYTLA

-2272 GKWGY
+2272 GKWSY

-2480 NVLRNGNAAIYVD
+2480 NVLRNGNAAVYVD

-2708 SGKQQMWEISGMPSW
+2708 GGKQQMWEISGMPSW

-2890 PILLNALDYQ
+2890 PVLLNALDYQ

-3039 TLSLLEPGQGY
+3039 TLSLLEPSQGY

-3064 PSAGQIDKTAKAR
+3064 PLAGQIDKTVKAR